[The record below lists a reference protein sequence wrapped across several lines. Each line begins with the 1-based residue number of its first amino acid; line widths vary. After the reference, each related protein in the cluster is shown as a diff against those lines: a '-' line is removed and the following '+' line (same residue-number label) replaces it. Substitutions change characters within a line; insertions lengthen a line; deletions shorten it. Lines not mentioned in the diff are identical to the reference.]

1 MSSDIPE
8 IVEDKVMVTCLS
20 CDKILSFPLNHVG
33 KIRCPICKQVL
44 IVGTKENVEEI
55 ELKDRNYWLGFIAPI
70 SPPIIIFILG
80 IIGFGSSEL
89 DAIVGFMCTLF
100 LWPVIGFSIA
110 KSRGTFVKS
119 FRAGASNSAIIGLIF
134 GGLLGLWIFSWLGD
148 ALR

>member
-8 IVEDKVMVTCLS
+8 TKEENLMVECPS
-20 CDKILSFPLNHVG
+20 CDKNLSFPLNYFG
-33 KIRCPICKQVL
+33 KMRCPICKQVL
-44 IVGTKENVEEI
+44 IVGTKENIEVIEI
-55 ELKDRNYWLGFIAPI
+55 KDRNYWLGFVAPI
-70 SPPIIIFILG
+70 SPIFILAT
-80 IIGFGSSEL
+80 IGFASSEL
-89 DAIVGFMCTLF
+89 DALIGFTCSLF

-119 FRAGASNSAIIGLIF
+119 FRAGASTSAVIGLIF

>member
-8 IVEDKVMVTCLS
+8 LVEDKVMVTCLS

-55 ELKDRNYWLGFIAPI
+55 EIKDRNYWLGFFAPI
-70 SPPIIIFILG
+70 SPIFILAT
-80 IIGFGSSEL
+80 IGFASSEL
-89 DAIVGFMCTLF
+89 DALVGFMCSLF
-100 LWPVIGFSIA
+100 LWPVVGFSIA
-110 KSRGTFVKS
+110 KSRETFVKS

-134 GGLLGLWIFSWLGD
+134 GSLLGLWIFSWLGD